1 MMQSQQVTKNRNYSL
16 QRILRRAKKEPKHNI
31 YVYQWYKKLISDL
44 NLSSTEYENAI
55 YTLSNILRV

>member
-1 MMQSQQVTKNRNYSL
+1 MIQSQQVSKHKNYSL

>member
-1 MMQSQQVTKNRNYSL
+1 MVQQKNSR
-16 QRILRRAKKEPKHNI
+16 LRRLMLRAKEEPKHNI
-31 YVYQWYKKLISDL
+31 YVYEWYKKLISDL

>member
-1 MMQSQQVTKNRNYSL
+1 MMKSQQMAKNKNYSL

-31 YVYQWYKKLISDL
+31 YVYEWYKKLISDL
-44 NLSSTEYENAI
+44 NLSSAEYDNAI

>member
-1 MMQSQQVTKNRNYSL
+1 MVQQKNSR
-16 QRILRRAKKEPKHNI
+16 LRRLMIRAKEEPKHSI
-31 YVYQWYKKLISDL
+31 YVYEWYKKLISDL

>member
-1 MMQSQQVTKNRNYSL
+1 MVQQKNSR
-16 QRILRRAKKEPKHNI
+16 LRRLMIRAKEEPKHNI
-31 YVYQWYKKLISDL
+31 YVYEWYKKLISDL

>member
-1 MMQSQQVTKNRNYSL
+1 MMQSQQVSKYKNYSL

>member
-1 MMQSQQVTKNRNYSL
+1 MIQQKNSQ
-16 QRILRRAKKEPKHNI
+16 LRRLMHRAKEEPKNNI
-31 YVYQWYKKLISDL
+31 YVYQWYKKLISNL

>member
-1 MMQSQQVTKNRNYSL
+1 MMQSQQVAKNKNYSL

>member
-1 MMQSQQVTKNRNYSL
+1 MMQSQQVSKHKNYSL

>member
-1 MMQSQQVTKNRNYSL
+1 MVQSQQLAKNKNYSL

-31 YVYQWYKKLISDL
+31 YVYQWYKKIISDL

-55 YTLSNILRV
+55 HALSNILRV

>member
-1 MMQSQQVTKNRNYSL
+1 MIQQKNSQ
-16 QRILRRAKKEPKHNI
+16 LRRLMHRAKEEPKHNI

-55 YTLSNILRV
+55 YILSNILRV